1 MHDRHA
7 KVTHISETRV
17 LLGPQCIEVFIF
29 VRAHEPVEKLRFFL
43 VRPMSRTARTAVLA
57 HLGIIRVVVIDIG
70 SSLLPGTLSILR
82 FELLALGR
90 GCGRLTID
98 GLHGHLVGSGIK
110 RHVGVCMMRCPRMVG
125 GYDVGTGVVTVVVR
139 ARIEANLGEVR
150 V

>member
-1 MHDRHA
+1 MHDPFA

-17 LLGPQCIEVFIF
+17 LLSSQCIEMFIF

-43 VRPMSRTARTAVLA
+43 VRPMSRPTGRAILA
-57 HLGIIRVVVIDIG
+57 DLGFIRVVIIDIG

-82 FELLALGR
+82 FELFALGG
-90 GCGRLTID
+90 GCCGLTVD
-98 GLHGHLVGSGIK
+98 GLHGHLMGSGIK

-139 ARIEANLGEVR
+139 ARIEGNLGEVR